1 MKKFGIKH
9 PILITVLVFI
19 AGLVLALILAF
30 PLTILGM
37 SGELSLGISRIA
49 AGFLLAMLFRYC
61 FAKCRLFASF
71 PYVLAAFLFGV
82 WNLVYHPLI
91 GNPIASIGV
100 DTVILALAPA
110 VFEEVIF
117 RGIGVWFLKERGYS
131 DPAVTGIS
139 GLLFGLAHLTN
150 IAGMN
155 LQSVLLQ
162 TGYAVVVGLVFAALY
177 VKSDDLL
184 SLVLAHF
191 FIDFTNRL
199 FLHAITVTPIP
210 WVIAFAVLMAA
221 EAFFAF
227 WILRKKT
234 A

>member
-1 MKKFGIKH
+1 VSGASSE
-9 PILITVLVFI
+9 L
-19 AGLVLALILAF
+19 GLAV
-30 PLTILGM
+30 
-37 SGELSLGISRIA
+37 SRIG
-49 AGFLLAMLFRYC
+49 AGIILFFVFRCC
-61 FAKCRLFASF
+61 FQGLKAFTSF
-71 PYVLAAFLFGV
+71 PYALAAFLFGV
-82 WNLVYHPLI
+82 WNLVYNPMI
-91 GNPIASIGV
+91 GNPFAAPGIE
-100 DTVILALAPA
+100 TVILALAPA

-177 VKSDDLL
+177 VKSDDFV

-199 FLHAITVTPIP
+199 FLHEITVTPIP
-210 WVIAFAVLMAA
+210 WVAAFAVLMLA
-221 EAFFAF
+221 EAFFAV
-227 WILRKKT
+227 WIIRKDKN